1 MLLLRPTVALGL
13 AGRRGGAVTEKPT
26 KPLDARH
33 PDMGIA
39 WVRVE
44 FVECRV
50 VPLVP
55 VEVRDSSG
63 HRGGSTS
70 PLCSEPSSSLE
81 EVVRRLEAVAA
92 ALVVASRE
100 PDQPGGM
107 VWLTHEEVCERLRV
121 HRETVKA
128 AMLRSESLGLDQ
140 PWVNF
145 GSEARPQYLWRVAS
159 VDAWWAEVHGS
170 GKGRK
175 RRGSGRQKAGTGGLR
190 ALLNEGGK

>member
-1 MLLLRPTVALGL
+1 M
-13 AGRRGGAVTEKPT
+13 TEQPT
-26 KPLDARH
+26 KLLDARH

-44 FVECRV
+44 FVDCRV

-55 VEVRDSSG
+55 VGVRDSSG

-92 ALVVASRE
+92 ALDVASRE
-100 PDQPGGM
+100 PAQPGGPI
-107 VWLTHEEVCERLRV
+107 WLTHEEVCERLRV
-121 HRETVKA
+121 HHQTVKA
-128 AMLRSESLGLDQ
+128 AMLRSESIGLAP
-140 PWVNF
+140 PWINF
-145 GSEARPQYLWRVAS
+145 GSEARPRYGWKAVE

-190 ALLNEGGK
+190 ALLKEGDQ